1 MQSPSSKE
9 YGIVLLAAGKSSRLG
24 TSKQLLHFDG
34 STLVRKAAIMALEIS
49 DKVIVVIGAESK
61 ALKESL
67 HTLPLHFV
75 HNTLFE
81 EGIASSIRMGITALV
96 KTFGQLSGVILIVCD
111 QPYVL
116 APVLLNLVETAQK
129 TNKGV
134 VASAYSGT
142 LGIPV
147 LFHKNYFDKLLEL
160 KGDTGA
166 KNLFN
171 EYPEDVATIDF
182 PLGEVDID
190 TLEDY
195 EAALK
200 MQNLP

>member
-24 TSKQLLHFDG
+24 TPKQLLHFDG
-34 STLVRKAAIMALEIS
+34 STLVRKVAIQALEVS
-49 DKVIVVIGAESK
+49 DKVIVVVGPKSEE
-61 ALKESL
+61 LKESL
-67 HTLPLHFV
+67 NTLPLHLV
-75 HNTLFE
+75 NNTLFE